1 MASAASAASAA
12 SGEKTVK
19 KINRKPQ
26 PTITPFD
33 FEDALE
39 SKLLESE
46 LARHDMEIAH
56 MIANMTP
63 QARAEYDKEQA
74 ELARVQAES
83 DKDEEETARILAKF
97 IASPN
102 LDSDSDSDSDS
113 HSRLSSSSSTAT
125 ATATDD
131 DAPPDSDSTPP
142 LTDEDAANAAI
153 EDAMEAAILEVGN
166 APSIHGVFIKTKS
179 NSFPR
184 FTSQTRLVMI
194 DGLGFEW
201 FDEKDSSIKKGSIP
215 LGRIVG
221 ASDGGTWGEL
231 FGVDILH
238 PGVKGQGNNTYLW
251 CKTSEERDRVIATVN
266 ELVKQEKQEAKR
278 VAQESEEGKE
288 GGNKNRK
295 TIIKYRKRRTIRKNK
310 KGTRTTIR
318 KRQRKNRTMRK
329 KARKSMKA
337 RKSRK
342 SNKAR

>member
-1 MASAASAASAA
+1 MASAASEA
-12 SGEKTVK
+12 SGAKTVK
-19 KINRKPQ
+19 KINRKTQ

-33 FEDALE
+33 EDALE
-39 SKLLESE
+39 HALKLE
-46 LARHDMEIAH
+46 LARHDMEIAD
-56 MIANMTP
+56 MIAKMTP
-63 QARAEYDKEQA
+63 QARAEYDKKQA

-83 DKDEEETARILAKF
+83 DKHEEETARILAEAAKLV
-97 IASPN
+97 ASPN
-102 LDSDSDSDSDS
+102 LDSDSDS

-125 ATATDD
+125 ATATATDD
-131 DAPPDSDSTPP
+131 DAPPDSDSTPA
-142 LTDEDAANAAI
+142 LTDEEDASNA
-153 EDAMEAAILEVGN
+153 AMEAAILEVGN

-184 FTSQTRLVMI
+184 FTSQTRFVMI

-251 CKTSEERDRVIATVN
+251 CKTPEERDSVIATVN
-266 ELVKQEKQEAKR
+266 ELVKQEAKR
-278 VAQESEEGKE
+278 VSQESEEGKE

-337 RKSRK
+337 RKS
-342 SNKAR
+342 NKAR

>member
-39 SKLLESE
+39 SE
-46 LARHDMEIAH
+46 LARHDMEKAD

-74 ELARVQAES
+74 ELAIVQAES
-83 DKDEEETARILAKF
+83 DKNEEETSRILAEAAELV
-97 IASPN
+97 ASPN
-102 LDSDSDSDSDS
+102 LDSDSGS

-131 DAPPDSDSTPP
+131 DAPPDSDSTPS
-142 LTDEDAANAAI
+142 LTDEDAANA
-153 EDAMEAAILEVGN
+153 AMEAAILEVGN

-179 NSFPR
+179 NSVPS
-184 FTSQTRLVMI
+184 FTKQTRLVMI

-201 FDEKDSSIKKGSIP
+201 FDEKDSTIKIGSIP
-215 LGRIVG
+215 LGRIDR
-221 ASDGGTWGEL
+221 ASDGGTWGKL
-231 FGVDILH
+231 FGVDIFH

-251 CKTSEERDRVIATVN
+251 CKSAEERDRVIAAVN

-278 VAQESEEGKE
+278 VAQEGKE

>member
-1 MASAASAASAA
+1 MASAASAA

-39 SKLLESE
+39 SELLESE
-46 LARHDMEIAH
+46 LARHDMEIAD

-83 DKDEEETARILAKF
+83 DKDEEETARILAEF

-102 LDSDSDSDSDS
+102 LDSDSDS

-125 ATATDD
+125 ATATATDD
-131 DAPPDSDSTPP
+131 DAPPDSDSTP

-179 NSFPR
+179 NRVPSF
-184 FTSQTRLVMI
+184 TKQTRLVMI

-201 FDEKDSSIKKGSIP
+201 FDEKDSTNNIGSIP
-215 LGRIVG
+215 LGLIDG

-251 CKTSEERDRVIATVN
+251 CKTPEERDRVIATVN

-278 VAQESEEGKE
+278 VAQEGKEGKE